1 MEGIERLEK
10 QLKEMDD
17 DNVTAIFEY
26 LKTRPDLDEFYRNKE
41 KTIEAMYDYVCSKAE
56 KKKKNRA
63 AMVVCTMVYL
73 WAVTYFT
80 KSNEELGIK
89 EKKKTEA
96 KNDTNKK
103 STEVTENKQIK
114 EAPKNNDNQI
124 SMFEEGQK

>member
-1 MEGIERLEK
+1 MDKERLEK

-26 LKTRPDLDEFYRNKE
+26 LKTRTDLDELYKNEE
-41 KTIEAMYDYVCSKAE
+41 KNMQGMYDYVCSKAE
-56 KKKKNRA
+56 KKKKNRV
-63 AMVVCTMVYL
+63 AMIADNMVYL

-89 EKKKTEA
+89 EKKNAKTTQAKKETKTAEVKEPA
-96 KNDTNKK
+96 KNTD
-103 STEVTENKQIK
+103 S
-114 EAPKNNDNQI
+114 QI